1 MDTDAGHARPAAP
14 ATRQGDSIALS
25 AFFDGH
31 PVATFA
37 IDTDHVVTHWNSACE
52 QLLGFTAAEMVGT
65 RDHWKAFYP
74 QPRACLADLLVADDI
89 AFGESELYQGKL
101 QRSVVIC
108 VGLLHV
114 RLEIVLVGDGRIAHG
129 LARLLQPKALSEL
142 VEIRA
147 VCRVTEMVGDRAAV

>member
-1 MDTDAGHARPAAP
+1 MLGLPQRWV
-14 ATRQGDSIALS
+14 S
-25 AFFDGH
+25 
-31 PVATFA
+31 
-37 IDTDHVVTHWNSACE
+37 
-52 QLLGFTAAEMVGT
+52 LLGSRLRGLGLGRVL
-65 RDHWKAFYP
+65 D
-74 QPRACLADLLVADDI
+74 LVLLLLVRIPAHK
-89 AFGESELYQGKL
+89 LNL

-108 VGLLHV
+108 VGLIHV